1 MRQGRGEMTVTVMVT
16 VMVMVMVMVVVVM
29 FSHQLP
35 RRPGEEGAI
44 EGAEKS
50 LRNGGQG
57 DDDGEC
63 DDDDGAECDVIIT
76 MFVVIVCVRWNWR
89 SS

>member
-1 MRQGRGEMTVTVMVT
+1 MI
-16 VMVMVMVMVVVVM
+16 VMVMVMVVVVM

-44 EGAEKS
+44 EGVEKS
-50 LRNGGQG
+50 LRNGGQGDDDG

-76 MFVVIVCVRWNWR
+76 MFVLIVCVRWNWR

>member
-1 MRQGRGEMTVTVMVT
+1 
-16 VMVMVMVMVVVVM
+16 M

-44 EGAEKS
+44 EGVEKS

-57 DDDGEC
+57 DDDGDDDGEC
-63 DDDDGAECDVIIT
+63 DDDDDGDGDGDGDGECYNHH
-76 MFVVIVCVRWNWR
+76 VCRHCDC
-89 SS
+89 